1 VGVALLEAHGAAAA
15 DLRTPNAQVARIKAE
30 RTARERAEKKLR
42 DKLEAIGATDLDAA
56 LAKAETVEIRYGSDG
71 SVEVKLQLSTKG
83 LDVRKR

>member
-1 VGVALLEAHGAAAA
+1 VTLLEAQGVAAA
-15 DLRTPNAQVARIKAE
+15 DLRTPNAQVARVKAE

-56 LAKAETVEIRYGSDG
+56 MAKAEAVEVRYGSDG

-83 LDVRKR
+83 LDVKKR